1 MPGDSPSP
9 APICTI
15 EYGRFRLR
23 APLPVFLPDFE
34 RRILMRGAPATV
46 DTAFYRSQP
55 APDPSH
61 PLSEYQYLQK
71 KRRLIPPDS
80 RKHVPSGCPAG
91 CGDAASSPDAEA
103 FLFYEAFQSAAKK
116 IRSGID
122 SLKIILIVKVS
133 FRKKTPSDM
142 DVYLKEKHHVHS
154 CKNNKTIDK
163 HECTFPLSTII
174 MH

>member
-71 KRRLIPPDS
+71 SGVSSRPIVENMYLPAVQQAAATPLLLQMLKRSFSTKHS
-80 RKHVPSGCPAG
+80 RAP
-91 CGDAASSPDAEA
+91 
-103 FLFYEAFQSAAKK
+103 QKK
-116 IRSGID
+116 SVQA
-122 SLKIILIVKVS
+122 L
-133 FRKKTPSDM
+133 TA
-142 DVYLKEKHHVHS
+142 
-154 CKNNKTIDK
+154 
-163 HECTFPLSTII
+163 
-174 MH
+174 